1 LIAGQERALPEG
13 KETWKMSQ
21 EKVDR
26 YKQEKANRKKIMRKQ
41 RVMSIVRKGVLTLA
55 ALALVAWLGY
65 SAYDMYES
73 GKERVVAEVNYDAVT
88 NYLNGLSA
96 EETTE

>member
-1 LIAGQERALPEG
+1 
-13 KETWKMSQ
+13 MSQ
-21 EKVDR
+21 KKVDM

-73 GKERVVAEVNYDAVT
+73 GKERIVAEADYTPVMDYMDSLTAQ
-88 NYLNGLSA
+88 SA
-96 EETTE
+96 E

>member
-1 LIAGQERALPEG
+1 
-13 KETWKMSQ
+13 
-21 EKVDR
+21 
-26 YKQEKANRKKIMRKQ
+26 MRKQ